1 VLSFGVTIL
10 PDPPWQRLV
19 ELMQF
24 AEHNGFDYG
33 WTYDSHVLWQEPY
46 PLLTLAAMHTE
57 RIKLGLN
64 VTNPGTREPT
74 VTASAFATLQDVS
87 NGRMVMGIGRGDSAR
102 RVIGQKPVRVAE
114 FEEACAMLRDLMNG
128 RPVRWNDTDI
138 ELAWAKGRPEIPLYI
153 AGYGPRVLAV
163 AGRIADGVIIQL
175 ADPEI
180 VEWIVGQ
187 VRSAAEQAGRDPAE
201 VKVVACAPAHISD
214 DIAEGCEQVRWFP
227 AMVSNH
233 VFDVLSKHD
242 PADLPAAL
250 TDYVTRMQRQHY
262 DYSEHSRVGAKHG
275 EQITDETCE
284 RFCLLGPPEA
294 HVEKLRRLTAAGIDQ
309 WNIYLMTHGQEE
321 TLKVYGE
328 TIIPALAA
336 EAVPPVSG

>member
-10 PDPPWQRLV
+10 PDPPWRRLV
-19 ELMQF
+19 ELMQL
-24 AEHNGFDYG
+24 AERNGFDYG

-46 PLLTLAAMHTE
+46 PLLTLAAMNTE
-57 RIKLGLN
+57 RLKLGLN

-87 NGRMVMGIGRGDSAR
+87 NGRMIVGIGRGDSAR
-102 RVIGQKPVRVAE
+102 RAIGQQPVRVAD
-114 FEEACAMLRDLMNG
+114 FENACRMVRDLMNG
-128 RPVRWNDTDI
+128 RPVDWNGTEI
-138 ELAWAKGRPEIPLYI
+138 ELKWAKGRPQIPLYV
-153 AGYGPRVLAV
+153 AGYGPRVLAI
-163 AGRIADGVIIQL
+163 AGRVGDGVIIQL

-187 VRSAAEQAGRDPAE
+187 VRRAAEEAGRDPAD
-201 VKVVACAPAHISD
+201 VHVVACAPAHVSD
-214 DIAEGCEQVRWFP
+214 DVAASCEQVRWFP

-242 PADLPAAL
+242 KADLPPGL
-250 TDYVTRMQRQHY
+250 TEYVSRMKREAY
-262 DYSEHSRVGAKHG
+262 DYAEHSRVGARHG

-284 RFCLLGPPEA
+284 RFCILGPPEA
-294 HVEKLRRLTAAGIDQ
+294 HVEKLRRLEAAGVDQ

-321 TLKVYGE
+321 TLAAYGGQ
-328 TIIPALAA
+328 IIPAVRAQ
-336 EAVPPVSG
+336 EPTST

>member
-1 VLSFGVTIL
+1 MLSFGVTIL

-19 ELMQF
+19 ELMQL
-24 AEHNGFDYG
+24 AEKNGFDYG

-74 VTASAFATLQDVS
+74 VTGSAFATLQDVS
-87 NGRMVMGIGRGDSAR
+87 NGRMVVGIGRGDSAR

-114 FEEACAMLRDLMNG
+114 FEASCAMLRDLMNG

-138 ELAWAKGRPEIPLYI
+138 ELAWAKGRPQIPLYV
-153 AGYGPRVLAV
+153 AGYGPRVLAI
-163 AGRIADGVIIQL
+163 AGRVADGVIIQL

-187 VRSAAEQAGRDPAE
+187 VRMAAEQAGRDPAE
-201 VKVVACAPAHISD
+201 LKVVACAPAHVGD
-214 DIAEGCEQVRWFP
+214 DVAESCEQVRWFP

-242 PADLPAAL
+242 PAGLPAAL
-250 TDYVTRMQRQHY
+250 TEYVARMQREQY

-294 HVEKLRRLTAAGIDQ
+294 HIEKLRKLEAAGVDQ
-309 WNIYLMTHGQEE
+309 WNVYLMTQGQED
-321 TLKVYGE
+321 TLRVYGE

>member
-1 VLSFGVTIL
+1 MLSFGVTIL

-19 ELMQF
+19 ELMQL
-24 AEHNGFDYG
+24 AEQNGFDYG

-46 PLLTLAAMHTE
+46 PLLTLAAMKTE
-57 RIKLGLN
+57 RLKLGLN

-87 NGRMVMGIGRGDSAR
+87 QGRMIMGIGRGDSAR
-102 RVIGQKPVRVAE
+102 RTIGLQPVKVAE
-114 FEEACAMLRDLMNG
+114 FEESCKAIRELMNG
-128 RPVRWNDTDI
+128 RPIHWNDIDI
-138 ELAWAKGRPEIPLYI
+138 ELEWAKGREQIPMYI
-153 AGYGPRVLAV
+153 AGYGPRVLAI

-187 VRSAAEQAGRDPAE
+187 VRKAAEEAGRDPSE
-201 VKVVACAPAHISD
+201 VKVMACAPAHISD
-214 DIAEGCEQVRWFP
+214 DIADSCEQVRWFP

-242 PADLPAAL
+242 PADLPPAL
-250 TDYVTRMQRQHY
+250 TDYVSRMKREAY

-284 RFCLLGPPEA
+284 RFCILGPPEA
-294 HVEKLRRLTAAGIDQ
+294 HIEKLRKLEAAGVDQ
-309 WNIYLMTHGQEE
+309 WNIYLMTHGQGD
-321 TLKVYGE
+321 TLAAYGAQ
-328 TIIPALAA
+328 IIPSLAQQA
-336 EAVPPVSG
+336 A